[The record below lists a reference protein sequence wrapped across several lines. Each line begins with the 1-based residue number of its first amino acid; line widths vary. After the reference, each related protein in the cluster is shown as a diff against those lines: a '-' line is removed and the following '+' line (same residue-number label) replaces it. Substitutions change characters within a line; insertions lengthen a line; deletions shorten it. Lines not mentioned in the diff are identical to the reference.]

1 MEKGCENLWKMLTGK
16 YWHKRRRDNHLADI
30 CLISTS
36 EEGTQS
42 AGFESTEASQVS
54 SAAPTTASTTEASSA
69 QPTLS
74 PAEQAEQ
81 AREKIASDLQTW
93 QKKFAVAA
101 ERGAKDLEERV
112 EDIVASHI
120 ASGAKSHGES
130 LAIAL
135 DTIVAEELS
144 TIKSRI
150 NNLAE
155 SLPYEDAPEEEAKAQ
170 DELLKDIKH
179 AAITIR
185 ERAQAIREW
194 HRSFDEELLS
204 RVSAAINSTLDILD
218 SVRDLG
224 LQEIG
229 MRWAWMDDV
238 TYKDWTNYHSLKAQF
253 DDWKS
258 DVSQVGMKHGE
269 FEEAQSTASEL
280 LGRGMEAAE
289 SAAKDLAQLKDVGKW
304 KISAREANED
314 FNTRSGPPP
323 ALPKPT
329 QESDAGASHTESASS
344 EPPSEPA
351 PTETPGTEG
360 SDQELGADDQIL
372 GTDQDLPHQDDVA
385 GQQSETAV
393 AQDPAQTESS
403 DSAKTNPILG
413 AAAAEVAPEQP
424 SMQNDDSR
432 EGTGDK
438 KGDNHAEVTRA
449 PFAENPLDYISSLA
463 SSKLAEQLSAAS
475 AQLAQVRATVP
486 PAATPGQN
494 PIILDAQ
501 RRYYEAIGLAHDHYA
516 AFVSTASGAVYDSP
530 TPAPSPATF
539 EELVEDARSGYS
551 QASSM
556 VSASLDAV
564 VSSATSAVSPT
575 NPAQAQEIIDDA
587 SSRYNAALSAASVS
601 LSVAADSASSAV
613 DGTPTGYV
621 ESLTNKAAE
630 NWEGLVS
637 KASEQVYGTQAPP
650 TRDEL

>member
-1 MEKGCENLWKMLTGK
+1 M
-16 YWHKRRRDNHLADI
+16 
-30 CLISTS
+30 
-36 EEGTQS
+36 
-42 AGFESTEASQVS
+42 
-54 SAAPTTASTTEASSA
+54 
-69 QPTLS
+69 S

-81 AREKIASDLQTW
+81 AREKIKSDLETW

-112 EDIVASHI
+112 EDIVASYI
-120 ASGAKSHGES
+120 ASGVKSHGES

-135 DTIVAEELS
+135 DTIVADELS

-170 DELLKDIKH
+170 DELLQDIKR

-238 TYKDWTNYHSLKAQF
+238 TYKDWAKYHSLKAQF
-253 DDWKS
+253 DDWRS
-258 DVSQVGMKHGE
+258 DVSQVGMKHGK
-269 FEEAQSTASEL
+269 FEEAQNTASEL
-280 LGRGMEAAE
+280 LGRGMEVAE
-289 SAAKDLAQLKDVGKW
+289 STAKDLAQLKDVGKW
-304 KISAREANED
+304 KISAREVNED
-314 FNTRSGPPP
+314 FNPRPGPPP
-323 ALPKPT
+323 TLPKPT
-329 QESDAGASHTESASS
+329 QESDADVSHTESASS
-344 EPPSEPA
+344 APSSEPEELDNATETA
-351 PTETPGTEG
+351 PATETPGTED
-360 SDQELGADDQIL
+360 SDEELGADDQIL
-372 GTDQDLPHQDDVA
+372 GTDQDPTHQDDEPA
-385 GQQSETAV
+385 GQQSGTDV
-393 AQDPAQTESS
+393 AQEPVQTESS
-403 DSAKTNPILG
+403 DSAEASRILG

-424 SMQNDDSR
+424 PMKNDDSR
-432 EGTGDK
+432 EGTADQKGDK
-438 KGDNHAEVTRA
+438 PAGVASA
-449 PFAENPLDYISSLA
+449 PLAENPLDYISSLA

-516 AFVSTASGAVYDSP
+516 AFVSTASGAVYGSP
-530 TPAPSPATF
+530 TPAPSSATF
-539 EELVEDARSGYS
+539 EELIEDARSGYS
-551 QASSM
+551 QASFM

-564 VSSATSAVSPT
+564 VSSASSVVSPT
-575 NPAQAQEIIDDA
+575 DPAQAQEIIDDA
-587 SSRYNAALSAASVS
+587 LSRYSAALSAASAS
-601 LSVAADSASSAV
+601 LSVASDSASSAV
-613 DGTPTGYV
+613 DGTPTGYLD
-621 ESLTNKAAE
+621 SLTNKAAE

>member
-1 MEKGCENLWKMLTGK
+1 M
-16 YWHKRRRDNHLADI
+16 
-30 CLISTS
+30 S
-36 EEGTQS
+36 
-42 AGFESTEASQVS
+42 
-54 SAAPTTASTTEASSA
+54 PT
-69 QPTLS
+69 
-74 PAEQAEQ
+74 EQAEQ

-135 DTIVAEELS
+135 DTIVVEELS
-144 TIKSRI
+144 TMKSRI

-155 SLPYEDAPEEEAKAQ
+155 SLPYEDAPEEEAKAH
-170 DELLKDIKH
+170 DELLKDIKR

-194 HRSFDEELLS
+194 HSSFDEELLHRIS
-204 RVSAAINSTLDILD
+204 TAINSTLDILD

-238 TYKDWTNYHSLKAQF
+238 TYKDWAKYHSLKAQF
-253 DDWKS
+253 DDWRS
-258 DVSQVGMKHGE
+258 DVSQVGMKHGK
-269 FEEAQSTASEL
+269 FEEAQNTANEL
-280 LGRGMEAAE
+280 LGRGMEVAE

-314 FNTRSGPPP
+314 FNPRSGPPP

-329 QESDAGASHTESASS
+329 QESDADASHTESASS
-344 EPPSEPA
+344 EPSSEPEELDNATESA
-351 PTETPGTEG
+351 PATETPGTED

-372 GTDQDLPHQDDVA
+372 GTDQDTPHQDDGVA
-385 GQQSETAV
+385 GQQSGTDV

-403 DSAKTNPILG
+403 DSAKANPILG

-424 SMQNDDSR
+424 LMQNEDSR

-438 KGDNHAEVTRA
+438 KGDNDAEVTRA
-449 PFAENPLDYISSLA
+449 PLAENPLDYISSLA

-494 PIILDAQ
+494 PITLDAQ

-516 AFVSTASGAVYDSP
+516 AFVSTASGAVYGSP
-530 TPAPSPATF
+530 TPAPSPPTF
-539 EELVEDARSGYS
+539 EELVEDAKSGYS

-556 VSASLDAV
+556 VSASLGAV
-564 VSSATSAVSPT
+564 VSSASSVVSPT
-575 NPAQAQEIIDDA
+575 DPAQAQEIIDDA
-587 SSRYNAALSAASVS
+587 SSRYNAALSAASAS
-601 LSVAADSASSAV
+601 LSVASDSASSAV

-621 ESLTNKAAE
+621 ENLKNKAAE

-637 KASEQVYGTQAPP
+637 KASDQVYGTQAPP